1 MKNKTKSFFY
11 IGLIILASVLI
22 PLLFFFFFFQA
33 SRYSS
38 LYKDIVRLEKKQEQ
52 LVEQNKKLISDIS
65 LVGNSS
71 EIERK
76 ASEELNMHK
85 AEKEDI
91 IRIEMS
97 SSD

>member
-11 IGLIILASVLI
+11 IGLIFLASFLI
-22 PLLFFFFFFQA
+22 PLLFIIYAFQA
-33 SRYSS
+33 SQYSS
-38 LYKDIVRLEKKQEQ
+38 LYKDIVRHKKKQEQ

>member
-1 MKNKTKSFFY
+1 MKNKTKSFLY
-11 IGLIILASVLI
+11 VALIVLVSVLI
-22 PLLFFFFFFQA
+22 PLFLIIYAFQA
-33 SRYSS
+33 ARYSS
-38 LYKDIVRLEKKQEQ
+38 LYRDIVRLERKQEQ

>member
-11 IGLIILASVLI
+11 IGLIILARVLI
-22 PLLFFFFFFQA
+22 PLLLIIYAFKA
-33 SRYSS
+33 SRYYS

>member
-1 MKNKTKSFFY
+1 MKNKTKSFLYVALIVLVSVSIPLF
-11 IGLIILASVLI
+11 LIIYA
-22 PLLFFFFFFQA
+22 FQA

-38 LYKDIVRLEKKQEQ
+38 LYRDIVRLERKQEQ

>member
-1 MKNKTKSFFY
+1 MKNKTKSFY
-11 IGLIILASVLI
+11 NIAIIILSSVLI
-22 PLLFFFFFFQA
+22 PLLLIIYAFKA
-33 SRYSS
+33 SRYSQ
-38 LYKDIVRLEKKQEQ
+38 LYKYIVRLEKKQEQ

>member
-1 MKNKTKSFFY
+1 MKNKTKSFLY
-11 IGLIILASVLI
+11 AALIVLVSVLI
-22 PLLFFFFFFQA
+22 PLLLIIYAFQA

-38 LYKDIVRLEKKQEQ
+38 LYRDIVRLERKQEQ

>member
-22 PLLFFFFFFQA
+22 PLLLIIYAFQA

-71 EIERK
+71 KNKRK
-76 ASEELNMHK
+76 DSKEQK
-85 AEKEDI
+85 KQKTEKEDI

>member
-1 MKNKTKSFFY
+1 MKNKTKSFLY
-11 IGLIILASVLI
+11 VALIVLVSVLI
-22 PLLFFFFFFQA
+22 PLFLIIYAFQA